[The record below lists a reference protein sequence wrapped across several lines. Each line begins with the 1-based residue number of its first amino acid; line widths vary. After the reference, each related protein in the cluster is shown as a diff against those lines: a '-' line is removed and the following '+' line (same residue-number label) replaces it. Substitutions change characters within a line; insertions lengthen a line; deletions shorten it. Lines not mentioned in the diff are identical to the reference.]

1 MNYNCEKTIQFIRD
15 LITWMMQL
23 LTNNTLYTELSNT
36 VTGNA
41 IFASIKSVAI
51 TLCVLLFLID
61 FFQKSLHL
69 QWVTWE
75 NVMLFFIKLILAKVI
90 INNTGSIL
98 SMIQVG
104 FTSMLTG
111 AGIDPVGFPGQI
123 FPGGSAVSW
132 FFDPGSDIYDKIIS
146 DTSTTMISANLF
158 AGFYNI
164 WVTIVGLIM
173 RIVFIIS
180 AIMILARVFELLV
193 YTVIAPIPLATFACE
208 GLQDVAKG
216 FLKSYAAVCLQAV
229 VIVVMFIVYASLF
242 SENEEGTRAAL
253 LNLSSL
259 PTSGQTLLLTF
270 IFGAGIMQSGSW
282 AKKFCGAM

>member
-1 MNYNCEKTIQFIRD
+1 
-15 LITWMMQL
+15 MMQL
-23 LTNNTLYTELSNT
+23 LTDNTLYTELSNT

-111 AGIDPVGFPGQI
+111 TGIDPIGFPGQI
-123 FPGGSAVSW
+123 FPGGSAASW
-132 FFDPGSDIYDKIIS
+132 FFDPGSDIYDKVIN
-146 DTSTTMISANLF
+146 DTSTTMLSANLF

-242 SENEEGTRAAL
+242 RIDEEGVRAGL

-259 PTSGQTLLLTF
+259 PTSGRTLLITF